1 MPSTQRG
8 GALLDGIKSKF
19 SGDSSYT
26 NYTTDTGVNSGVLQ
40 YIYYFLAFTL
50 LVVLLL
56 VLIHFTI
63 KPIFRTRPGAPGYIS
78 MPGSDDSE
86 VFWKKINEI
95 VTLQDIDT
103 PLQSKFQNY
112 SVIFDINIDN
122 PTSNTDYPRILFT
135 RGEMLPKPTQ
145 PYTDRDTI
153 LSIAPNFNLILYLD
167 RLTNDLNIAVQT
179 SMSSGAQSGAVQ
191 VLVENITIENLPV
204 RKPIRIGIMVGNG
217 VLEVYLNGYLARTKT
232 FNNPMR
238 AIMGPVQPPND
249 AILSSTARVR
259 NLRMWG
265 RPLSAAEFRA
275 YNGPEAF
282 DEKDMPDS
290 CAA

>member
-8 GALLDGIKSKF
+8 GAIFNSIRSKF
-19 SGDSSYT
+19 SGEPSYE
-26 NYTTDTGVNSGVLQ
+26 NYTTETGVNSGVLQ
-40 YIYYFLAFTL
+40 YIYYFLGFTL
-50 LVVLLL
+50 LVMLLL
-56 VLIHFTI
+56 VLVHFTI
-63 KPIFRTRPGAPGYIS
+63 KPIFRTRPGAPGYIP

-86 VFWKKINEI
+86 VYWKKPNQMIS
-95 VTLQDIDT
+95 LQDIET

-112 SVIFDINIDN
+112 SVLFDINIDN

-153 LSIAPNFNLILYLD
+153 LSIAPNFNLIAYLD

-191 VLVENITIENLPV
+191 VMVENITIENLPV
-204 RKPIRIGIMVGNG
+204 RKPIRLGIMLGNG

-232 FNNPMR
+232 FHNPIR
-238 AIMGPVQPPND
+238 AVMGPIQPPND
-249 AILSSTARVR
+249 TILSSTARVR
-259 NLRMWG
+259 NLRLWG

-275 YNGPEAF
+275 YGGPEAF